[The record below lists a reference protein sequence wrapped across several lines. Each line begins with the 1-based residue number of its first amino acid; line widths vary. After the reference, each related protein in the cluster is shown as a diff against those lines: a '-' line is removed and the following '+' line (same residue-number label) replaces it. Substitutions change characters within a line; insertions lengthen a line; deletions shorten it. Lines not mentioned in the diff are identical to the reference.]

1 MKVSMVL
8 RGLVT
13 VFGVASATR
22 SLDNPVTRV
31 VKLLEELKGRLEDD
45 HTKEQAVFDK
55 YACWCEEVTSKK
67 AQSITDTRNQL
78 KTGGTTILELRG
90 TVATTV
96 AEIEK
101 LTTDIKKNE
110 EAQQKATN
118 IRSKEN
124 AAYVA
129 EKMETEQAIAAL
141 EAAVSI
147 LKEATGGV
155 SLRQKSIDGP
165 SKAKLATALSALHA
179 FVIALPQAHQNAT
192 QLSALST
199 ATAYSPQS
207 ATVQGILGDM
217 YSTFT
222 NNLETSAQ
230 TEATAHRNFENLM
243 ADYQEELETMQ
254 TTLQK
259 KEKLKVESERMLADA
274 TQEYSD
280 AEAALKADTDFFDT
294 TKAACVSKTEAW
306 SERKSH
312 RTQEMEGIEKALTIL
327 TSDEVKDL
335 FSKSI
340 KPGYDK
346 AASFL
351 QVRAASRASPLDRA
365 SQALQDTAKAAKS
378 PRLAALAATVRAKV
392 QSGDTGHFDK
402 VIASIDELMQI
413 LASEGKEDVVRA
425 DGCKA
430 QYQAVSLAQEKLAW
444 KIKKNVAFVAKQ
456 EKLKEKTQEKID
468 QTVKDLEELAKD
480 VDAMTTSR
488 ETENEQF
495 KQDKQDDEKAIELLK
510 EAKAALAA
518 YYAEHASSLL
528 EAKTAKQE
536 PDARLSDKGSNKNE
550 AKGITAILQQIIED
564 LEDEIEQG
572 KKAEEKAQVI
582 FEERLAAANA
592 LERDLQEKET
602 NLGGVVAQA
611 DADINQES
619 ETKTANT
626 DDLKVEDQ
634 TLADIKPQC
643 DWIISNQAER
653 AKKRETELQGLS
665 QAKEFLSGY
674 RPPALVQAAKG
685 SRSS

>member
-1 MKVSMVL
+1 MVL

-207 ATVQGILGDM
+207 ATIQGILGDM

-327 TSDEVKDL
+327 TSDEAKDL

-351 QVRAASRASPLDRA
+351 QVHAASKASPLDRA

-550 AKGITAILQQIIED
+550 AKGITD
-564 LEDEIEQG
+564 R
-572 KKAEEKAQVI
+572 KS
-582 FEERLAAANA
+582 
-592 LERDLQEKET
+592 
-602 NLGGVVAQA
+602 VV
-611 DADINQES
+611 
-619 ETKTANT
+619 
-626 DDLKVEDQ
+626 
-634 TLADIKPQC
+634 
-643 DWIISNQAER
+643 
-653 AKKRETELQGLS
+653 
-665 QAKEFLSGY
+665 
-674 RPPALVQAAKG
+674 
-685 SRSS
+685 